1 MTSAATLQRHNGGGV
16 GGRASFERYV
26 SAVSPFTPVLGLVR
40 SAIAAA
46 ALLTLVFTPTD
57 QLFFRSSAFPTGAN
71 CGNSMSWMSLF
82 CIGSSSGH
90 LELTKW
96 VAVSVLAIVVTGL
109 LPAITALPHWW
120 VTWSLMTSSTAVDGG
135 EHLAANLTLILVP
148 LVLLDRRCW
157 HWTPDRRYVG
167 RSSWVAVIGYT
178 SLGLWT
184 LQMMGV
190 YFQASVAKFS
200 VLEWSDG
207 TALWYWMQNPVF
219 APAGAVGDL
228 VRNALQWLPLTVIA
242 TYGTL
247 ALQLALVG
255 AVFMPRRP
263 RHLLL
268 GLAVAFHLAIAVLM
282 GLWSFSIIMIAAD
295 LLLLLR
301 PHESESVA
309 RALHMGSRNERQ
321 VNHVSA

>member
-1 MTSAATLQRHNGGGV
+1 MSAI
-16 GGRASFERYV
+16 
-26 SAVSPFTPVLGLVR
+26 SPFTPVLGLVR

-46 ALLTLVFTPTD
+46 ALLTLVLTPTD
-57 QLFFRSSAFPTGAN
+57 QLFFRSSTFPTGAN
-71 CGNSMSWMSLF
+71 CGNSTSWVSLF

-90 LELTKW
+90 LEATKW
-96 VAVSVLAIVVTGL
+96 VAVFVLAIVVTGL
-109 LPAITALPHWW
+109 LPAITAIPHWW

-135 EHLAANLTLILVP
+135 EHLAANLALILVP
-148 LVLLDRRCW
+148 LVLVDRRRW
-157 HWTPDRRYVG
+157 HWMPDRGFLG

-178 SLGLWT
+178 CLGLWN

-219 APAGAVGDL
+219 APAGAVGEL
-228 VRNALQWLPLTVIA
+228 VRYALQWLPLTVIA

-255 AVFMPRRP
+255 AVIMPRRP
-263 RHLLL
+263 RHVLL

-282 GLWSFSIIMIAAD
+282 GLWSFSMIMIAAD
-295 LLLLLR
+295 LLLLVR
-301 PHESESVA
+301 PNESENVSS
-309 RALHMGSRNERQ
+309 ALHLGPRTERKA
-321 VNHVSA
+321 NHVSA